1 MFSKDEH
8 IPDSAPSINENPLP
22 LQDSP
27 NVFVVSFPSNILS
40 IISVL
45 FPPLEGV
52 SGNDTRNFFHRRKV
66 LGSGREY
73 AS

>member
-27 NVFVVSFPSNILS
+27 NVFVVSCPSNILS

-45 FPPLEGV
+45 FPPLGV
-52 SGNDTRNFFHRRKV
+52 SGNDTRNFFRRRKV
-66 LGSGREY
+66 LGSGRNMHHN
-73 AS
+73 